1 MNQREEQ
8 TLINK
13 VLRNEWSQILVV
25 LIGVAGMFLWSSNLM
40 HTSIEAIRE
49 DVKDFHGR
57 LCTLEEKYY
66 QMKYE
71 R

>member
-25 LIGVAGMFLWSSNLM
+25 LIGVSGMFLWSSNLM
-40 HTSIEAIRE
+40 YTSIEAIRE